1 MTPRTCV
8 SPGMRNVAEC
18 RWPLCDPARPQPT
31 AKLRASQYRA
41 PAAVRRERD
50 GSANVQ
56 LTYCYRDR
64 RRYSPGCRFFSP
76 PRLVGRGAKRT
87 YFAVEEWGGAAQ
99 QYGGISRSPRL
110 WRFAQAHAN
119 LTFSGRVFGV
129 PDAAG
134 LGTFIGKP
142 YVWAKAY
149 PPGVGRGFCFS
160 SPRQA

>member
-1 MTPRTCV
+1 ML
-8 SPGMRNVAEC
+8 RNVTA
-18 RWPLCDPARPQPT
+18 PCDPARPQPT

-87 YFAVEEWGGAAQ
+87 YFAVEEWGEQPNSMAESAEVLAC
-99 QYGGISRSPRL
+99 GGLRRRMP
-110 WRFAQAHAN
+110 
-119 LTFSGRVFGV
+119 T
-129 PDAAG
+129 
-134 LGTFIGKP
+134 
-142 YVWAKAY
+142 
-149 PPGVGRGFCFS
+149 
-160 SPRQA
+160 